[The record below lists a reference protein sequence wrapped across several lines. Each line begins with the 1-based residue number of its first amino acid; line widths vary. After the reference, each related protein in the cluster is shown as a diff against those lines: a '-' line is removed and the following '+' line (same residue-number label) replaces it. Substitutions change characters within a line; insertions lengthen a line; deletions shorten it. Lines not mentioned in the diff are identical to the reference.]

1 MLAASLTLGGSAL
14 AQTSA
19 HQAHAEGLAESLHGP
34 AKEAFDSGNLL
45 SMNGDFAGALTKY
58 QQAYEVSQD
67 ARLLYQMAIC
77 EKNLRRYARMQGFLS
92 RYLREGGA
100 TIPPA
105 NRTAVEAALG
115 AIKDLVVTINVTVSE
130 PGASVSVDG
139 APVGTSPLATAIVV
153 DLGRHTVSAKK
164 AGFEPVDQAVEG
176 AGGTS
181 PSVTLKLAP
190 APHVAQL
197 VLTSDES
204 STVSLDGGVV
214 GKGHFEG
221 RLASGIHDVRVTDA
235 GKRPYQAQI
244 ELHDGETRTIQ
255 VTLEAEA
262 RGAAVWPWVAGGLVL
277 AAGAAVGGYF
287 LFKSPD
293 QGAAEYSGSFG
304 TVHLSS
310 FR

>member
-1 MLAASLTLGGSAL
+1 
-14 AQTSA
+14 
-19 HQAHAEGLAESLHGP
+19 
-34 AKEAFDSGNLL
+34 
-45 SMNGDFAGALTKY
+45 MNGDFAGALTKY
-58 QQAYEVSQD
+58 QQAYEASQD
-67 ARLLYQMAIC
+67 ARLLYQMAIS
-77 EKNLRRYARMQGFLS
+77 EKNLRHYARMQAFLS

-100 TIPPA
+100 AIPPA
-105 NRTAVEAALG
+105 NRAAVEAALG

-139 APVGTSPLATAIVV
+139 APVGTSPLATAIIV
-153 DLGRHTVSAKK
+153 DLGRHNVGAKK

-181 PSVTLKLAP
+181 PSLTLRLVA

-204 STVSLDGGVV
+204 STVSLDGRVV

-221 RLASGIHDVRVTDA
+221 RVAPGIHDVRVTDT

-244 ELHDGETRTIQ
+244 ELHDGETRTMQ
-255 VTLEAEA
+255 VTLEAQA
-262 RGAAVWPWVAGGLVL
+262 HGAALWPWVAGGVAL
-277 AAGAAVGGYF
+277 AAGAVVGGYF

-293 QGAAEYSGSFG
+293 QGASEFSGSFG